1 LNSTIGWGSALAV
14 ATGAAIGAL
23 ARWRLSM
30 WLNPLHEALP
40 PGTLAANVIG
50 GYLVGLIV
58 VWLGQHPYVSPLW
71 RLFLITGLLGGLT
84 TFSTFSVEVMALIQH
99 GRLVWALASCTTH
112 LAGSLL
118 ATWAGMATMTLLR
131 AQS

>member
-1 LNSTIGWGSALAV
+1 MAV

-71 RLFLITGLLGGLT
+71 RLFLITGLPGGLT

>member
-1 LNSTIGWGSALAV
+1 MNSTIGWGSALAV

-58 VWLGQHPYVSPLW
+58 VWLGQHPDVSPLW